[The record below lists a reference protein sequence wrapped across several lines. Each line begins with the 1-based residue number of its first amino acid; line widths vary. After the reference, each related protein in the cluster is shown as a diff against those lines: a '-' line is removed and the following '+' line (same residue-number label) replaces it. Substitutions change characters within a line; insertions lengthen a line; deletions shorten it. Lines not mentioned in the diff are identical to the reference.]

1 MAFSLQ
7 IVLPEEMRATIRQ
20 AIWLEG
26 FQTGIL
32 VAVAVA
38 VAVVWA
44 TSRRGQ

>member
-26 FQTGIL
+26 FQSGLL

-38 VAVVWA
+38 VAVVWIA
-44 TSRRGQ
+44 GRGSK